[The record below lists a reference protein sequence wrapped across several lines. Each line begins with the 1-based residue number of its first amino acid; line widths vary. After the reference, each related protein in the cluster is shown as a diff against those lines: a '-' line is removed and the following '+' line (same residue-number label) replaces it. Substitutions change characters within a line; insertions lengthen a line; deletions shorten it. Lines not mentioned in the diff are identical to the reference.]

1 MIQAAHFTSRVDAG
15 AAGTGAGSVLAILRQ
30 APLIKYSI
38 GTGIST
44 AFCIGFYG
52 CKRAL
57 LLSHASRIGVRRVL
71 NISACCLI
79 LHCLQ
84 TPYALPHRLLSET
97 GYPIQCTVV
106 DEMLQH
112 SALTCSVA

>member
-1 MIQAAHFTSRVDAG
+1 MVQAAHFTSCVDAG

-57 LLSHASRIGVRRVL
+57 ILSHASRIGVRRVL
-71 NISACCLI
+71 NIRACCLI
-79 LHCLQ
+79 LLWPPDTIRFATSPSFLKQ
-84 TPYALPHRLLSET
+84 
-97 GYPIQCTVV
+97 VV
-106 DEMLQH
+106 QYDAQ
-112 SALTCSVA
+112 